1 MLNLTGKYAS
11 CTVMIDAVE
20 PAALQQIYSFLN
32 CPAFEGAKIRIMPDV
47 HAGAGAVIG
56 FTATLGERIVPN
68 VVGVDIGCGILSI
81 CLGEHEGIDFPA
93 LDAFIRE
100 EIPCGFNVHERTP
113 KIVEHD
119 LLWRRVEEVANRT
132 LQDSRRVAKSLGT
145 LGGGNHFIELG
156 FDANTECYWL
166 TVHTGSRNLG
176 LRVAEHHQKIAKTL
190 HPHGDL
196 SWLEGGESAQYL
208 HDMKVCQEYAAE
220 NRRRIARKIYEGFFG
235 RLWLGPLYAVESVHN
250 YIDFEDGI
258 IRKGAIRAHAGQ
270 AVVIPWN
277 MRDGLILG
285 RGKGNENWNQ
295 SAPHGAGR
303 VMGRGAAKRSLSV
316 DEYQKSMSGIWSSCV
331 GEGTIDESPMVYK
344 PAEEILAA
352 IGETVEVE
360 HVIKPVYNFKAST

>member
-1 MLNLTGKYAS
+1 MLNFTGKYAS

-56 FTATLGERIVPN
+56 FTSTLGERIVPN
-68 VVGVDIGCGILSI
+68 VVGVDIGCGVLSVLI
-81 CLGEHEGIDFPA
+81 GERTEIDFAA
-93 LDAFIRE
+93 LDEFIRR
-100 EIPCGFNVHERTP
+100 EIPSGFSVHEKAP
-113 KIVEHD
+113 KVHKHEM
-119 LLWRRVEEVANRT
+119 LWGRVEEIAART
-132 LQDSRRVAKSLGT
+132 GQDAGRIVRSLGT

-156 FDANTECYWL
+156 LDANTECYWL
-166 TVHTGSRNLG
+166 TIHTGSRNFG
-176 LRVAEHHQKIAKTL
+176 LKVAEHHQKIAKTL

-196 SWLEGGESAQYL
+196 SWLEGVEKQQYL
-208 HDMKVCQEYAAE
+208 YDMQVCQEYAAQ
-220 NRRRIARKIYEGFFG
+220 NRRRIAHRIYEGFFE
-235 RLWLGPLYAVESVHN
+235 RLWLGPIHAVESVHN
-250 YIDFEDGI
+250 YIDFEDRI
-258 IRKGAIRAHAGQ
+258 IRKGAISAHAGQ
-270 AVVIPWN
+270 SVVIPWN

-285 RGKGNENWNQ
+285 RGKGNPEWNY

-303 VMGRGAAKRSLSV
+303 VMGRGAAKRNLSV

-352 IGETVEVE
+352 IGDTVSVE
-360 HVIKPVYNFKAST
+360 HVIKPVYSFKATT